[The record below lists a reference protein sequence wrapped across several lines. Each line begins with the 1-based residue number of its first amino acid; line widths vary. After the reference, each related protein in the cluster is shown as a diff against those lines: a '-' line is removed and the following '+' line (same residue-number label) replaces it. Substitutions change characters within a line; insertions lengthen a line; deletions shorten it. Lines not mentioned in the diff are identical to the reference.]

1 MFPRTA
7 CIIDS
12 VNEYRKYRLLLFK
25 AVHIGKIHN
34 KSGIRSFRISIGR
47 ELPLASNN
55 VYVQK
60 RKFPFNF
67 SFNCNFQKRVEIINF
82 PELRF
87 YQIIVS
93 SRVSPPPRQNLKFSI
108 PPQNDFSPGIFKSD
122 FPPTGHFFVN
132 FHPNLRTS
140 NYDARAY
147 VNWNFSLNPPWL
159 EKILKFSCLKC
170 LKTLQIVKNQTS
182 PPRPKSENSNSSPKP
197 FLPRHFEK

>member
-1 MFPRTA
+1 MCHFFLLLRFFRLGNNSFQESMNERLVEWLRILIFIENQFRFSKTFMKMFPRTA

-55 VYVQK
+55 VHAQK
-60 RKFPFNF
+60 RKLPFNF

-93 SRVSPPPRQNLKFSI
+93 SRVS
-108 PPQNDFSPGIFKSD
+108 
-122 FPPTGHFFVN
+122 
-132 FHPNLRTS
+132 
-140 NYDARAY
+140 
-147 VNWNFSLNPPWL
+147 
-159 EKILKFSCLKC
+159 
-170 LKTLQIVKNQTS
+170 S
-182 PPRPKSENSNSSPKP
+182 PPGKI
-197 FLPRHFEK
+197 